1 MVLSR
6 WNSLAALALASAG
19 LSGLAASGDEQVS
32 RPEQVLVIRELR
44 AAEEGELVPAEFEG
58 QPLFAFVGEG
68 AGDEVSPYWIGVQLE
83 PPTDILKQHLKLDGG
98 MVAVHVFEGSPAE
111 KSGLK
116 ANDIILKAGDI
127 DVKEPGDLLKSVGA
141 AQGNEI
147 TLVVLCRGK
156 ETTIKVTPA
165 KRPQEDN
172 AQAVHE
178 AEAEQR
184 EAVRKLEAA
193 LNLYKKKAAL
203 GGEAPAVD
211 VVRVRPGVVAGYAET
226 PTDLPKDVTVTITKE
241 GTKPAKIII
250 KKDGKEFEATED
262 KLGQLPVEIRGYAH
276 TARAS
281 GGTAHAYKAYLAA
294 PHGAMAETPKGPH
307 TLLKAVTT
315 QAVPPPATT
324 ESAKVYRYQVE
335 AKHGEEGVDSKLD
348 QILKLVS
355 QKEDR
360 AISDLQ
366 KEVQQL
372 RKELEDLRKEKK

>member
-6 WNSLAALALASAG
+6 WNSLAAVALASAG
-19 LSGLAASGDEQVS
+19 LSGLVASGDDQVAQ
-32 RPEQVLVIRELR
+32 PEHEIVVRDLSTFQDGEFVPAEIQEEPLFAIFADG
-44 AAEEGELVPAEFEG
+44 AAEEA
-58 QPLFAFVGEG
+58 
-68 AGDEVSPYWIGVQLE
+68 SPYWIGVQLE
-83 PPTDILKQHLKLDGG
+83 PPTEIVKQQLNLEGG

-111 KSGLK
+111 KAGLK

-127 DVKEPGDLLKSVGA
+127 YVKEPGDLLKSVSA
-141 AQGNEI
+141 AKESEI
-147 TLVVLCRGK
+147 TLIVLCRGK

-172 AQAVHE
+172 VRAVRE

-193 LNLYKKKAAL
+193 LSFYKQKSAL
-203 GGEAPAVD
+203 GGDAPAVD
-211 VVRVRPGVVAGYAET
+211 VVRVRPGVVAGHAVT

-241 GTKPAKIII
+241 GSKPAKITI
-250 KKDGKEFEATED
+250 KKDGKEIETTED
-262 KLGQLPVEIRGYAH
+262 KLGQLPEEIRGYVQM
-276 TARAS
+276 ARAS
-281 GGTAHAYKAYLAA
+281 GVTAHAHQPYLAA
-294 PHGAMAETPKGPH
+294 PHGAMALTQKGPH
-307 TLLKAVTT
+307 TLLKSVTA
-315 QAVPPPATT
+315 QAIPPPATT
-324 ESAKVYRYQVE
+324 ESAKVYRYRVE

-355 QKEDR
+355 QKEDS
-360 AISDLQ
+360 AVADLR